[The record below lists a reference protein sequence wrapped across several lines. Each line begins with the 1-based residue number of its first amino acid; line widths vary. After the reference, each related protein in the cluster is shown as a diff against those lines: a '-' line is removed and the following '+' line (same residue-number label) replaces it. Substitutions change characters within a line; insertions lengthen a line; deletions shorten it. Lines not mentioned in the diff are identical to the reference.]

1 MEITKVNL
9 IPVRQVSK
17 SEVRETRDAPPNV
30 KDQQNVRNTESTSI
44 KRVEET
50 PPVFDIGYWD
60 LVFSIMNDSSKRS
73 REFIELTKARIRD
86 QLAMRM
92 LKLTPSGQKLM
103 FSQDSKDQE
112 TLLNSVTS
120 LGDKSPYVVI
130 K

>member
-17 SEVRETRDAPPNV
+17 NEVRETRDAPPNV

-86 QLAMRM
+86 QLAKRM
-92 LKLTPSGQKLM
+92 MQLTPSGQKLM

-120 LGDKSPYVVI
+120 LGDRSPYVGI

>member
-17 SEVRETRDAPPNV
+17 NEVRETRDAPPNV

-112 TLLNSVTS
+112 TLLNSLNS
-120 LGDKSPYVVI
+120 LGDRSPYVGI

>member
-17 SEVRETRDAPPNV
+17 NEVRETRDAPPNV

-103 FSQDSKDQE
+103 FSQDSTDQE

>member
-17 SEVRETRDAPPNV
+17 NEVRETRDAPPNV